1 MADITMC
8 VADKCKDK
16 EQCKRFK
23 AIPNSLAQSYYDFSK
38 GEETDKDKCED
49 YWELKESEG

>member
-8 VADKCKDK
+8 VADKCKNK

-23 AIPNSLAQSYYDFSK
+23 EIPNSYSQSYYDFSK
-38 GEETDKDKCED
+38 GEETNKEKCD
-49 YWELKESEG
+49 AYLELKAGG